1 MKQQSARP
9 DFFSRYDGEK
19 SLPFTS
25 AEYERRLTTLRHIMD
40 EQNVSATVLTSMHN
54 VAYYSGFLY
63 CSFENALES
72 KQIISLSQLALH
84 LNTLSEVVI

>member
-1 MKQQSARP
+1 VKQQSVRP
-9 DFFSRYDGEK
+9 DYFSRYDGKK
-19 SLPFTS
+19 SLPFTN

-63 CSFENALES
+63 CSFGWWARCWEHHR
-72 KQIISLSQLALH
+72 ISLRAR
-84 LNTLSEVVI
+84 

>member
-1 MKQQSARP
+1 VKQQSVRP
-9 DFFSRYDGEK
+9 DYFSRYDGKK
-19 SLPFTS
+19 SLPFTN

-63 CSFENALES
+63 CSFVVSTVLRTS
-72 KQIISLSQLALH
+72 QDFPTGQIKILSMH
-84 LNTLSEVVI
+84 